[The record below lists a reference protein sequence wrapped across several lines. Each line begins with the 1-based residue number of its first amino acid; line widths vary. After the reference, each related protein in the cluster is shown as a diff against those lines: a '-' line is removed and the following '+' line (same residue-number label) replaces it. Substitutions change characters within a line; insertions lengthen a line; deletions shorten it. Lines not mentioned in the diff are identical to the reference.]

1 MELTAEQIQ
10 SNWNKHLKIVD
21 HYLSS
26 PRKEQV
32 LELFNSL
39 EDKMV
44 MAPASGKAHFH
55 NAIPGGYVDHVNRV
69 VESAIKHMRLWEEM
83 GATIDFSEE
92 ELVFSALMHDLGK
105 IGDGEKEGY
114 IPQTDNW
121 RQNKLNERFL
131 PNPELPFML
140 IQDRSLYILQKYG
153 IPVSHTEYL
162 AIRLHDGI
170 YDDANKAYFFSHNPD
185 SKFRTNIVYILHQAD
200 MMAAKVE
207 YNMWQNSGKTGSFKI
222 SKGKTSTGKTVNSS
236 EGLANLVQ
244 NL

>member
-10 SNWNKHLKIVD
+10 SNWNKHLKIVE
-21 HYLSS
+21 HYISS

-32 LELFNSL
+32 LELFKSL

-44 MAPASGKAHFH
+44 LAPASGKAHFH
-55 NAIPGGYVDHVNRV
+55 NAIPGGYIDHVNRV

-170 YDDANKAYFFSHNPD
+170 YDDANKAYFFSSNPD

-207 YNMWQNSGKTGSFKI
+207 YNMWQNSGRPGEFKVT
-222 SKGKTSTGKTVNSS
+222 KGKTATGKTVNSS
-236 EGLANLVQ
+236 EGLANLIQ
-244 NL
+244 SL

>member
-21 HYLSS
+21 HYISS

-32 LELFNSL
+32 LELFKSL

-44 MAPASGKAHFH
+44 LAPASGKAHFH
-55 NAIPGGYVDHVNRV
+55 NAIPGGYIDHVNRV
-69 VESAIKHMRLWEEM
+69 VESAVKHMRLWEEM
-83 GATIDFSEE
+83 GATIDFTEE

-114 IPQTDNW
+114 IPQTDKW
-121 RQNKLNERFL
+121 RQDKLNERFL

-140 IQDRSLYILQKYG
+140 IQDRSLFILQKYG
-153 IPVSHTEYL
+153 ISVSNTEYL

-207 YNMWQNSGKTGSFKI
+207 YNLWQKTGAAP
-222 SKGKTSTGKTVNSS
+222 KTQVKKALKVPSGLVNSP
-236 EGLANLVQ
+236 EGLTNLIK